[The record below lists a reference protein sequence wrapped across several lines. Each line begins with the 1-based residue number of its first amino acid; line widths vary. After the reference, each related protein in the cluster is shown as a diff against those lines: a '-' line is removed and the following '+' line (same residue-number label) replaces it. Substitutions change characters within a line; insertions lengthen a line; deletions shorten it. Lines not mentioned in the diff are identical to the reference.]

1 MEPTT
6 GMIQEAIEIVS
17 NVGFPIF
24 ITIFLLNRME
34 TRLDHLVKAL
44 NELTRVIDKDLT
56 R

>member
-6 GMIQEAIEIVS
+6 GMIQGAIEIVS

-34 TRLDHLVKAL
+34 SKLDHLVKVL
-44 NELTRVIDKDLT
+44 NELTRVINKDLS

>member
-6 GMIQEAIEIVS
+6 GMIQGTIEIVS

-24 ITIFLLNRME
+24 ITIFLLNRIE
-34 TRLDHLVKAL
+34 SRLNHLVKAL
-44 NELTRVIDKDLT
+44 NELTRVIDKDLS